1 MKLREEQGIVAQP
14 LRCQVLPQ
22 VADGAVEG
30 SDLGIALTQHLALR
44 TRDLAAG
51 LVRGE
56 SHWLRV
62 FSLSETE
69 PIQKS

>member
-1 MKLREEQGIVAQP
+1 MKLREEQRVVAQT
-14 LRCQVLPQ
+14 LRFQMLSQ

-30 SDLGIALTQHLALR
+30 SDLGVALTQHLALR

-62 FSLSETE
+62 FSSSEKQ
-69 PIQKS
+69 PIQ